1 MRAKGYLTPALSL
14 CMKGECCF
22 VSKIDNPW
30 RAITLVTLIGVDM
43 AICVI
48 AGVFLGK
55 YLDGLFASN
64 PLFLM
69 IGLLAGLG
77 IGVYSVYRIIRGY
90 L

>member
-1 MRAKGYLTPALSL
+1 M
-14 CMKGECCF
+14 
-22 VSKIDNPW
+22 SKIDNPW

-55 YLDGLFASN
+55 YLDGLFATN

>member
-1 MRAKGYLTPALSL
+1 M
-14 CMKGECCF
+14 
-22 VSKIDNPW
+22 SKIDNPG

>member
-1 MRAKGYLTPALSL
+1 
-14 CMKGECCF
+14 MKGECP

-69 IGLLAGLG
+69 VGLLAGLG

>member
-1 MRAKGYLTPALSL
+1 M
-14 CMKGECCF
+14 
-22 VSKIDNPW
+22 SKIDNPW

-43 AICVI
+43 AVCVV

-55 YLDGLFASN
+55 YLDGLFATN

-69 IGLLAGLG
+69 VGLLAGLG

>member
-1 MRAKGYLTPALSL
+1 M
-14 CMKGECCF
+14 
-22 VSKIDNPW
+22 SKIDNPW

-43 AICVI
+43 AICVV
-48 AGVFLGK
+48 AGVYLGK

-77 IGVYSVYRIIRGY
+77 IGVYSVYRIVRWY

>member
-1 MRAKGYLTPALSL
+1 
-14 CMKGECCF
+14 MKGECCS

-43 AICVI
+43 AVCVV

-55 YLDGLFASN
+55 YLDGLFATN

-69 IGLLAGLG
+69 VGLLAGLG

>member
-1 MRAKGYLTPALSL
+1 M
-14 CMKGECCF
+14 
-22 VSKIDNPW
+22 SKIDNPW

-69 IGLLAGLG
+69 VGLLAGLG

>member
-1 MRAKGYLTPALSL
+1 M
-14 CMKGECCF
+14 
-22 VSKIDNPW
+22 SKIDNPW

-43 AICVI
+43 AICVV
-48 AGVFLGK
+48 AGVYLGK

-77 IGVYSVYRIIRGY
+77 IGVYSVYRIVRGY

>member
-1 MRAKGYLTPALSL
+1 MRAKGYLTLALSL
-14 CMKGECCF
+14 CMKGECCS

-43 AICVI
+43 AVCVI
-48 AGVFLGK
+48 GGVLLGK
-55 YLDGLFASN
+55 YLDGFFATN

-69 IGLLAGLG
+69 VGLLAGLG
-77 IGVYSVYRIIRGY
+77 IGVYSVYRIVRGY

>member
-1 MRAKGYLTPALSL
+1 MRAKGRLTPALSL
-14 CMKGECCF
+14 CLKGECP

>member
-1 MRAKGYLTPALSL
+1 M
-14 CMKGECCF
+14 
-22 VSKIDNPW
+22 SKLDNPW

-48 AGVFLGK
+48 AGVLLGK
-55 YLDGLFASN
+55 YLDGLFDSN

-69 IGLLAGLG
+69 IGLVAGLG

>member
-1 MRAKGYLTPALSL
+1 M
-14 CMKGECCF
+14 
-22 VSKIDNPW
+22 SKIDNPW

-48 AGVFLGK
+48 AGVLLGK

-77 IGVYSVYRIIRGY
+77 TGVYSVYRIIRGY

>member
-1 MRAKGYLTPALSL
+1 M
-14 CMKGECCF
+14 
-22 VSKIDNPW
+22 SKIDNPW

>member
-1 MRAKGYLTPALSL
+1 
-14 CMKGECCF
+14 

-43 AICVI
+43 AVCVV

-55 YLDGLFASN
+55 YLDGLFATN

-69 IGLLAGLG
+69 VGLLAGLG

>member
-1 MRAKGYLTPALSL
+1 M
-14 CMKGECCF
+14 
-22 VSKIDNPW
+22 SKIDNPW

-43 AICVI
+43 AICVV

-77 IGVYSVYRIIRGY
+77 LGVYSVYRIIRGY